1 MNEERVADRTATA
14 AYQHAIAEAHSRGDL
29 SDAEAD
35 SANRALE
42 IWADDSSEVYL
53 HRLER
58 LLDHYTRLKSR
69 RELAMRVY
77 MELGVDDAMTEA
89 LLAERI
95 EKTNWLLFGR
105 GYLER
110 EVRVIR
116 TLRLADMRPAGDD
129 VSRVLA
135 AASRDN
141 SRRTLARTAPMAIA
155 THGQAARSGDRG
167 GGHRQSRR
175 SSRRVTA
182 RGSSRGDP
190 DQSDGDP
197 PGDSSQSSGRG
208 VVPATGGVV

>member
-95 EKTNWLLFGR
+95 EKTNWSMYGTTQSI
-105 GYLER
+105 GY
-110 EVRVIR
+110 
-116 TLRLADMRPAGDD
+116 
-129 VSRVLA
+129 A
-135 AASRDN
+135 AAGTRHWRQFTPVRR
-141 SRRTLARTAPMAIA
+141 RRTSLLPACSRARSEA
-155 THGQAARSGDRG
+155 HGQARQCRG
-167 GGHRQSRR
+167 GNNRTPGCVGGQ
-175 SSRRVTA
+175 
-182 RGSSRGDP
+182 GSMVDE
-190 DQSDGDP
+190 
-197 PGDSSQSSGRG
+197 SGWS
-208 VVPATGGVV
+208 